1 MQKLRLRIIQKKSHT
16 YQPDTSNTNTTEKS
30 VWHVRKRIYSLLDN
44 DVLPLAIAPVI
55 FLMLT
60 GLEWWRWHNSGMQPP
75 SPVLLTIVALAM
87 GIYCAYRLSG
97 HKKY

>member
-1 MQKLRLRIIQKKSHT
+1 MQKLRLRIIKKKS
-16 YQPDTSNTNTTEKS
+16 PAISNTNTPEKS
-30 VWHVRKRIYSLLDN
+30 VHVRKRIYSLLDS
-44 DVLPLAIAPVI
+44 DALPLIIAPAI

-75 SPVLLTIVALAM
+75 SPIPLTIVATL
-87 GIYCAYRLSG
+87 GIYCFYRLSG